1 MTEISFPRLEEEVN
15 QDQWKSITLG
25 IGDGC
30 LDERGNPYNLVD
42 LNNVTNT
49 GVIAV
54 DTITGYNHAILKGYY
69 HKMDAPITVSFPPV
83 ATDTTYSVALVYDPL
98 NQAMPVSLKVLTSMP
113 RTNGKE
119 YLLLWQVPRKP
130 NQLLTDATP
139 KKFRPTISPVIQV
152 DYPENLPPYASQLF
166 GTRAMCL
173 YTGEE
178 FKATFTKWKKISAE
192 AKRPKSMGG
201 WEIVPK
207 TGGIVAQPVDN
218 GFLYTLG
225 AALRRAT
232 TGYYLSTDFSGQG
245 NTLGTPIPAELCP
258 DDYVYFTALS
268 TNTVL
273 EGRITPAG
281 VLQMRSTT
289 GSPFYINQNAGMSF
303 QVSWFTSESPDYI
316 AR

>member
-1 MTEISFPRLEEEVN
+1 MTEISFPRSEEEVN

-30 LDERGNPYNLVD
+30 LDERGNPYNLVN
-42 LNNVTNT
+42 LNNVSNT

-83 ATDTTYSVALVYDPL
+83 AVDTTYSVALVYDPL
-98 NQAMPVSLKVLTSMP
+98 NQTMPVSLKVLTSMP

-119 YLLLWQVPRKP
+119 YLLLWQVLRKP
-130 NQLLTDATP
+130 NQLLTDAVP

-152 DYPENLPPYASQLF
+152 DYPESLPPYASQLF

-192 AKRPKSMGG
+192 AKKPQFMPG
-201 WEIVPK
+201 WEMIPK

-225 AALRRAT
+225 AALRRNT
-232 TGYYLSTDFSGQG
+232 TGYYLSTDFANQG
-245 NTLGTPIPAELCP
+245 NTLGTPIPPDLCP

-268 TNTVL
+268 TNTIL
-273 EGRITPAG
+273 EGRITPSG

-289 GSPFYINQNAGMSF
+289 GSSYYINQNAGMSF
-303 QVSWFTSESPDYI
+303 QVSWWTSEGSDYI